1 MEERTINIRYI
12 AKNNAYLKNPSRRNQ
27 ELKSANMLTSR
38 GQGYIVESAE
48 NLMPILKE
56 IKAKIEN
63 GTDIRS
69 VLASVDLDSISKEIL
84 FEIIGGK

>member
-1 MEERTINIRYI
+1 
-12 AKNNAYLKNPSRRNQ
+12 
-27 ELKSANMLTSR
+27 MLTSR